1 MDFIYYFICLL
12 CYGNLIKKYRIAAIL
27 GCDLVIFKI
36 FCPCVWLTEQ
46 EGKKEGERGGD
57 FEEGS
62 WCDQGA
68 NREVGFD
75 E

>member
-1 MDFIYYFICLL
+1 MLWKFNKKIY
-12 CYGNLIKKYRIAAIL
+12 YRIAAIL